1 MCYYLKIDNEDTS
14 MESDDF
20 LRPVRPVSA
29 FNPNK
34 TVETIVQPPKD
45 LLLIDIEQ
53 IKQCYKQQ
61 EEQWNSLLNKS
72 RQNADDRLNNI
83 LLSHEK
89 SRLYKL

>member
-1 MCYYLKIDNEDTS
+1 
-14 MESDDF
+14 
-20 LRPVRPVSA
+20 VRPVSG
-29 FNPNK
+29 FNPDIPIE
-34 TVETIVQPPKD
+34 TVLQPSKD

-89 SRLYKL
+89 SRLYKF